1 MILLYHKFKE
11 LLTQSCISLLKLL
24 FLINN
29 TFNFEDIFLKHHV
42 FVIKSSLIVKV
53 VNKIYKDC
61 KPYDNYQKDKRKK
74 A

>member
-1 MILLYHKFKE
+1 M
-11 LLTQSCISLLKLL
+11 

-53 VNKIYKDC
+53 VNKFYKDC